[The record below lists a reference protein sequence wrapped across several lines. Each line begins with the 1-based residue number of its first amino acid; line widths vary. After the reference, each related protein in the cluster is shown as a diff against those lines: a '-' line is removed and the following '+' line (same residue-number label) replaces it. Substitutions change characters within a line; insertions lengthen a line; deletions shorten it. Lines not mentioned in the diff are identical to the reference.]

1 LQEWSSGWSVAA
13 RCISDSYQEAR
24 SLFYSNTSSVKALL
38 AFPVVNMMPLFPTL
52 FLSLFVGIGL
62 NVGAL

>member
-1 LQEWSSGWSVAA
+1 LQLAVF
-13 RCISDSYQEAR
+13 SDSYQEAR